1 MRDIIKLGLLSLII
15 SLTFTACMEDNPE
28 TVTKKY
34 MEALKDGNFN
44 EVSKVV
50 NEDMKNNLSNNI
62 FVNCIINP
70 EIKDEVIPKLEEKKI
85 DIDEYNK
92 LTLDKKTKII
102 NECFKQW
109 SKSLEN
115 VSSYKILF
123 SKLNEKSN
131 DAIVSVEV
139 KLKNSGIKQEFI
151 SLKRI
156 NNEWKVIE

>member
-1 MRDIIKLGLLSLII
+1 MIYYVRKLS
-15 SLTFTACMEDNPE
+15 
-28 TVTKKY
+28 
-34 MEALKDGNFN
+34 
-44 EVSKVV
+44 
-50 NEDMKNNLSNNI
+50 NI

-102 NECFKQW
+102 NECFKHW

-139 KLKNSGIKQEFI
+139 KLKNSEIKQEFI

-156 NNEWKVIE
+156 DNEWKVIE